1 MQNAVTHAE
10 AKRIVIDLERA
21 HDRLILR
28 VEDDGRGMSGRL
40 PSGRG
45 IGLDIMRFRAQ
56 ALGAELTIG
65 SASGG
70 RGTAVCCTVPLG
82 ITA

>member
-10 AKRIVIDLERA
+10 AKRIVINLERA
-21 HDRLILR
+21 HDRLILG
-28 VEDDGRGMSGRL
+28 VEDDGRAMSDRS

-45 IGLDIMRFRAQ
+45 IGLDIMSFRAQ

-65 SASGG
+65 LASGG
-70 RGTAVCCTVPLG
+70 HGTAVRCPVPLG